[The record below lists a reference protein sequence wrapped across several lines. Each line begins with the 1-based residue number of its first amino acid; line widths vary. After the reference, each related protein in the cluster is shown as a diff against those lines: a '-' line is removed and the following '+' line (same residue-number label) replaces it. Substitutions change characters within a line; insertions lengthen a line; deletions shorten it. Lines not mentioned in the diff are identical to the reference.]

1 MRKLLFMTVILL
13 SFILI
18 IGSCKKNVSKPDS
31 TKIIFEGITTTDIF
45 GQYTGFYDSTDWRQD
60 DSWQSKEKELF
71 TDYESYNYYCSINS
85 NIQIVGY
92 PNPVV
97 HYMFMLYLVKDS
109 STRVDFRIVNQN
121 FEILASYD
129 SIYSQQIAMTFKDI
143 ITEHDSIIRI
153 YYRLVKVDNCGFI
166 GHGDI
171 LIK

>member
-1 MRKLLFMTVILL
+1 
-13 SFILI
+13 
-18 IGSCKKNVSKPDS
+18 
-31 TKIIFEGITTTDIF
+31 
-45 GQYTGFYDSTDWRQD
+45 
-60 DSWQSKEKELF
+60 
-71 TDYESYNYYCSINS
+71 
-85 NIQIVGY
+85 
-92 PNPVV
+92 
-97 HYMFMLYLVKDS
+97 MLYLVKDS
-109 STRVDFRIVNQN
+109 STRVDFRIINQN